1 VTAFVLFAAFSA
13 IFISFL
19 AVRRFDLPFKD
30 FQGLLQDGRYVL
42 GVIKNSEREAY
53 FKVNFI
59 GLLPSLL
66 SYSFPFLFLYISY
79 HHPYPTSFLPLL
91 YSKTVYIIQNLTI

>member
-1 VTAFVLFAAFSA
+1 VYLAVYVTALVLFAAYSA

-30 FQGLLQDGRYVL
+30 FQGLLQDGRYAL

-53 FKVNFI
+53 FKV
-59 GLLPSLL
+59 
-66 SYSFPFLFLYISY
+66 
-79 HHPYPTSFLPLL
+79 T
-91 YSKTVYIIQNLTI
+91 NLMLVAN

>member
-1 VTAFVLFAAFSA
+1 VTAFVLFAAYSA

-42 GVIKNSEREAY
+42 GVIKNSERESY
-53 FKVNFI
+53 FKVNI
-59 GLLPSLL
+59 SGPPPSLL
-66 SYSFPFLFLYISY
+66 SYSFPFS
-79 HHPYPTSFLPLL
+79 LL
-91 YSKTVYIIQNLTI
+91 YMPYQ